1 LAIYHLSAIVISRA
15 RGQRIVAIAAARSA
29 TRLRDVRYGITHNH
43 AHKHGVAHAEIMAP
57 AGAPAWTHDREALW
71 NRVEAAE
78 RRWDSQ
84 LARALEVGLP
94 VELSH
99 EQGVALMRDYLAQEF
114 VEHGMIADF
123 SIRRSDPRNPH
134 AHVLLTLRPVTAS
147 GFGPKARHWN
157 RKSNLLEWRTAWAE
171 RVNRHLARAGH
182 DVRIDHRTLEAQQI
196 ELAPARRIGLGRPL
210 PMQQTLPRHWQ
221 ERIAERQRIAEQN
234 GEIILEDP
242 TVAVRAFALQR
253 ATFTRQ
259 ELAAFLEP
267 RTGSAAQLE
276 EVLQAIMHSG
286 EVLPLDSG
294 TEGQGRFTSRHLL
307 EARKSLAK
315 RATAMAMRRSR
326 GTASPP
332 ASPAAVV
339 SLSPAE
345 RDAFDY
351 LMTDGDL
358 KALVWG
364 TSEAQERLLSAARAV
379 WQAQGLRVL
388 SIESRSLA
396 EHDWLK
402 ANPLTREDV
411 LIVGGFDLIGL
422 KELERLLAGVDKARA
437 KVVLVCDE
445 EQRETMGLI
454 PRSLL
459 WTSQRE
465 PARAP

>member
-1 LAIYHLSAIVISRA
+1 LAIYHLSATVISRA
-15 RGQRIVAIAAARSA
+15 RGQRIVAVAAKRSA
-29 TRLRDVRYGITHNH
+29 TRLRDAHYGITHNH
-43 AHKHGVAHAEIMAP
+43 ERRHGVVHAEIMAP

-84 LARALEVGLP
+84 LARAIEVGLP

-99 EQGVALMRDYLAQEF
+99 EQGVALMRDYLAHEF

-134 AHVLLTLRPVTAS
+134 AHVLLTLRPVTAL
-147 GFGPKARHWN
+147 GFGPKARYWN
-157 RKSNLLEWRTAWAE
+157 RKSNLLEWRIAWAE
-171 RVNRHLARAGH
+171 RANRHLARAGH

-196 ELAPARRIGLGRPL
+196 ELTPSRRIGLGRAP
-210 PMQQTLPRHWQ
+210 PMPQMLPRHWQ

-253 ATFTRQ
+253 STFTRQ
-259 ELAAFLEP
+259 ELAEFLEP
-267 RTGSAAQLE
+267 RTGNATQLG
-276 EVLQAIMHSG
+276 EVLQAIMNSG
-286 EVLPLDSG
+286 EVLPFDSG
-294 TEGQGRFTSRHLL
+294 TEGQGRFTSRYLL

-315 RATAMAMRRSR
+315 RATVMAIRRSR

-332 ASPAAVV
+332 PVSVD

-345 RDAFDY
+345 REAFDY
-351 LMTDGDL
+351 LVAGGDL

-364 TSEAQERLLSAARAV
+364 TSEARERLLSAAREA
-379 WQAQGLRVL
+379 WRAEGFRVL

-396 EHDWLK
+396 EQDWL
-402 ANPLTREDV
+402 ANPPTRDDV
-411 LIVGGFDLIGL
+411 LIVGGFDMIGL
-422 KELERLLAGVDKARA
+422 RELERLLVSVDKARA
-437 KVVLVCDE
+437 KVVLVCDGE
-445 EQRETMGLI
+445 RLETMSLI
-454 PRSLL
+454 PRSLI
-459 WTSQRE
+459 WNYQHE

>member
-1 LAIYHLSAIVISRA
+1 
-15 RGQRIVAIAAARSA
+15 
-29 TRLRDVRYGITHNH
+29 
-43 AHKHGVAHAEIMAP
+43 VAHAEIMAP
-57 AGAPAWTHDREALW
+57 AGAPPWTQDREALW

-84 LARALEVGLP
+84 LARAIEVGLP

-99 EQGVALMRDYLAQEF
+99 EQGVELMRDYLAHEF
-114 VEHGMIADF
+114 VGHGMIADF

-134 AHVLLTLRPVTAS
+134 AHVLLTLRPVTES

-171 RVNRHLARAGH
+171 RTNRHLARAGH
-182 DVRIDHRTLEAQQI
+182 EVRIDHRTLEAQQI
-196 ELAPARRIGLGRPL
+196 ELTPVRRIGLGRPP
-210 PMQQTLPRHWQ
+210 PMQERLPRHWQ

-234 GEIILEDP
+234 GETMLEDP

-253 ATFTRQ
+253 AAFTRQ
-259 ELAAFLEP
+259 ELAQFLEP

-276 EVLQAIMHSG
+276 QLLQAIMNSG
-286 EVLPLDSG
+286 EVLPLDSS

-332 ASPAAVV
+332 ASPISVD
-339 SLSPAE
+339 SLSSTE
-345 RDAFDY
+345 RDALDY
-351 LMTDGDL
+351 LMTGGDF
-358 KALVWG
+358 KALAWG
-364 TSEAQERLLSAARAV
+364 TSESRERLLSAAREA
-379 WQAQGLRVL
+379 WRAQGFRVL

-396 EHDWLK
+396 EPDWLT
-402 ANPLTREDV
+402 ANPPTRDDV

-422 KELERLLAGVDKARA
+422 KELERLLVSVDKARA
-437 KVVLVCDE
+437 KVVLVCDGE
-445 EQRETMGLI
+445 PLATMSLI
-454 PRSLL
+454 PQPLL
-459 WTSQRE
+459 WTFQRE